1 MPPSSTRDRV
11 VLKAQPKQ
19 GLEDLVP
26 RCFAEAHRVFPL
38 SLDGETLSVAM
49 ADPDDAKTADLLRLI
64 TRCDLRVFSASP
76 AEIAHAIDGFYP
88 VP

>member
-1 MPPSSTRDRV
+1 MPPSSIRDRV

-26 RCFAEAHRVFPL
+26 RCFAEEHRVFPL
-38 SLDGETLSVAM
+38 SVEGDLLTVAM
-49 ADPDDAKTADLLRLI
+49 ADPGDAQATDRLKLI
-64 TRCDLRVFSASP
+64 TRCELRVHSASP
-76 AEIAHAIDGFYP
+76 AEIAKAIDGFYP